1 MSKVSKR
8 IYCWTRWCIDF
19 SWKKDK
25 YTDDTIDYAERWYTS
40 FVQNSSSWCILIK
53 RVYVL
58 KNLQNNC
65 NKSQSLHKYNVS
77 GHCAGGKWLTIKV
90 EFTVWMALIDRGQIF
105 SIVCRFVVA
114 KKCGIEKYE
123 IPSLQLYDERR
134 L

>member
-1 MSKVSKR
+1 MN
-8 IYCWTRWCIDF
+8 IDF
-19 SWKKDK
+19 CWKKDK
-25 YTDDTIDYAERWYTS
+25 HTDDTIDYEERWYTS

-77 GHCAGGKWLTIKV
+77 GHCASGKWLTIKV
-90 EFTVWMALIDRGQIF
+90 ESTVWMALIDRGQIF

>member
-1 MSKVSKR
+1 MKF
-8 IYCWTRWCIDF
+8 IDF
-19 SWKKDK
+19 CWKKDK
-25 YTDDTIDYAERWYTS
+25 HTDDTIDYEERWYTS

-77 GHCAGGKWLTIKV
+77 GHCASGKWLTIKV